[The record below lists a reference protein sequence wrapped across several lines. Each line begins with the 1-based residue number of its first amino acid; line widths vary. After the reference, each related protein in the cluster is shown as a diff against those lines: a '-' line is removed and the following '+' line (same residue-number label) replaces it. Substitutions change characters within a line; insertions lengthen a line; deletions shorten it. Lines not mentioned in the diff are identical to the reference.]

1 MFQLA
6 EIHLGRIEI
15 LGVGRDANR
24 RAGRARADI
33 ADACQRFDHEAVSKD
48 NLVHAATALDLDFQ
62 AGGQRIGHRNADAMQ
77 AAREAVGVAR
87 FLLVELAA
95 GVQLA
100 EDQFDGRLAFFR
112 VNLDRDAAA
121 VVRHLDQAVGLDAHR
136 NLLGETGQCLV
147 GGVVD
152 DFLHDVGRAGRP
164 GVHPGAFLDGFE
176 VFQDTDRGGGVIG
189 HAEPELG

>member
-1 MFQLA
+1 MLQLA
-6 EIHLGRIEI
+6 EIDLGRVEI
-15 LGVGRDANR
+15 FRIGRDAHR
-24 RAGRARADI
+24 RAGRARADL
-33 ADACQRFDHEAVSKD
+33 ADTGQRLDDEAVGKD
-48 NLVHAATALDLDFQ
+48 DLVHTAAALDLDFQ
-62 AGGQRIGHRNADAMQ
+62 PSGQRIGHRNTDAVQ
-77 AAREAVGVAR
+77 AAGEAVGVAR
-87 FLLVELAA
+87 LLLVELAA